1 MKKDAAILGGQTE
14 GQPFAPHASGAGVSL
29 YNRPETQFEMIRKDK
44 SISLRM
50 PEPLLD
56 QVKEAAKAGAM
67 PYQRF
72 IRLAIERA
80 LLNTR

>member
-1 MKKDAAILGGQTE
+1 MPNDETAFDAPVNAFATDLSELGFYKRTVTR
-14 GQPFAPHASGAGVSL
+14 F
-29 YNRPETQFEMIRKDK
+29 ETIRKDK

-50 PEPLLD
+50 PEPLLEE
-56 QVKEAAKAGAM
+56 VKLAAKTGDM

-80 LLNTR
+80 LQLAP